1 MSSLENITNEE
12 ISRRKF
18 LALALVGALGL
29 AGCKDKKSRLPLP
42 VDTQRPETPDTSPEP
57 SPQEDFHHFSGT
69 LMDTEGNLVQ
79 GARVKLRV
87 RNDFRAYEADSDQN
101 GNYRILNVPNGDYVL
116 TLENIPG
123 FFNYE
128 DSVKIISAHGDI
140 SRNFFLIGKHPI
152 LSTEYGD
159 LLEMLKDVTGNRD
172 GRSGT
177 RPDSVQKVRRFD
189 LAGRV
194 KVFLDRQN
202 SPFGSAGYAGSVESA
217 LNEWQSETGL
227 PLFEETNL
235 SRDAKIKFAY
245 SGIGPNGFTQVLE
258 YESRDGVSIIKKAK
272 ISIDNNLS
280 LTDVKKVALREV
292 GFVLFSAER
301 YSKDDIHAIFKDP
314 RNPNSISSTG
324 ITDDEARVLIAY
336 YGLPIGED
344 LNPYRS

>member
-1 MSSLENITNEE
+1 MSSLENIANEE

-18 LALALVGALGL
+18 LALALTGALGL
-29 AGCKDKKSRLPLP
+29 AGCRRKKRRHLP
-42 VDTQRPETPDTSPEP
+42 VDTQSPETPDTGPGP

-69 LMDTEGNLVQ
+69 IRDTDNNLVQ
-79 GARVKLRV
+79 GARVRLRL
-87 RNDFRAYEADSDQN
+87 RNDTRTYEADSDQN
-101 GNYRILNVPNGDYVL
+101 GSYIISNVPNGDYVL
-116 TLENIPG
+116 NLENISG

-128 DSVKIISAHGDI
+128 DQLKIISAQGDI
-140 SRNFFLIGKHPI
+140 SRNFFLIKNQPI
-152 LSTEYGD
+152 LSTEYGN

-172 GRSGT
+172 GRYGT
-177 RPDSVQKVRRFD
+177 LHDSIQRVRRFD
-189 LAGRV
+189 LANKV

-235 SRDAKIKFAY
+235 SRDATLQFAY

-258 YESRDGVSIIKKAK
+258 YDSRDGVSIIKKAR
-272 ISIDNNLS
+272 ISIDDNLS
-280 LTDVKKVALREV
+280 LTDVKKVALRES
-292 GFVLFSAER
+292 GFVLLGAER
-301 YSKDDIHAIFKDP
+301 YSKDDIHAVFKDP
-314 RNPNSISSTG
+314 NVPNLISSTG
-324 ITDDEARVLIAY
+324 VTEDEVRVLRAY